1 MAMQRYAVK
10 SSCRYTETPEKNYL
24 CSPNFQ
30 GLMLNRKQPPL
41 IRPIENLR
49 LPPIERI
56 ELDNGIPVHVVN
68 MGTQEVLK
76 LEVVFYAGRPFER
89 KQLAARATAAMLKEG
104 SKSYD
109 SEAIAEQLDYFGS
122 SFRTPFNIDTCDVVL
137 YSLNK
142 HFDKVLPIVAEV
154 LAAPSF
160 PQNEL
165 ENFIQI
171 NQRNLR
177 LDLTKNDNIAYR
189 TVTEMIFG
197 PEHPYGYNS
206 FPETY
211 LALQR
216 EDLLEHYQ
224 RCFNSQNCDII
235 ISGKVTEEVLAS
247 LNRHLG
253 QAIQAGER
261 QEPRLKLASSPER
274 VQHINNPDT
283 VQMAIRL
290 GRQLFN
296 RQHEDFPGMYML
308 NTVLGGYFGSRLMA
322 NIREDKGYTYNIYSV
337 LDSLTYDG
345 SLYISTEVGNEFA
358 VQTLQ
363 EIYLEI
369 DALRREPVSEEEFE
383 MVQNYVMG
391 GFLTMLDGPFNVAD
405 VVKTMVIEGLPV
417 AHFEDFVQRVQK
429 VSATD
434 MMRLAEQYLNPEDF
448 KEVVVGDIGRVKV

>member
-1 MAMQRYAVK
+1 M
-10 SSCRYTETPEKNYL
+10 
-24 CSPNFQ
+24 PN
-30 GLMLNRKQPPL
+30 RTQPPL

-49 LPPIERI
+49 LPPIQKI
-56 ELDNGIPVHVVN
+56 ELDNGMPVHVVN

-109 SEAIAEQLDYFGS
+109 SEAIAEQFDYFGS

-142 HFDKVLPIVAEV
+142 YFDKVLPIIAEV

-165 ENFIQI
+165 DNFIQI

-197 PEHPYGYNS
+197 TEHPYGYNS
-206 FPETY
+206 FPDTY

-216 EDLLEHYQ
+216 DDLVEHYN
-224 RCFNSQNCDII
+224 RCFNSQNCEII
-235 ISGKVTEEVLAS
+235 VSGKVTDQVLES

-253 QAIQAGER
+253 QSIHPGEP
-261 QEPRLKLASSPER
+261 QQPKLKLTPASER
-274 VQHINNPDT
+274 IRHINNSDT
-283 VQMAIRL
+283 VQTAIRL

-296 RQHEDFPGMYML
+296 RQHEDYPGIYLL

-337 LDSLTYDG
+337 LDSMSYDG
-345 SLYISTEVGNEFA
+345 SFLISTEVGNEFA
-358 VQTLQ
+358 GETLQ
-363 EIYLEI
+363 EIYREME
-369 DALRREPVSEEEFE
+369 ALQQKPVSNEEFE

-391 GFLTMLDGPFNVAD
+391 TFLTMLDGPFNVAE
-405 VVKTMVIEGLPV
+405 VVKTMVVEHLPI
-417 AHFEDFVQRVQK
+417 AHFEAFVQRVQAITP
-429 VSATD
+429 SEL
-434 MMRLAEQYLNPEDF
+434 MRLAQQYLDANDWY
-448 KEVVVGDIGRVKV
+448 EVVVGDQAAVKL

>member
-1 MAMQRYAVK
+1 M
-10 SSCRYTETPEKNYL
+10 
-24 CSPNFQ
+24 PN
-30 GLMLNRKQPPL
+30 RTQPPL
-41 IRPIENLR
+41 IRQIENLR
-49 LPPIERI
+49 LPPIEKI

-109 SEAIAEQLDYFGS
+109 SEAIAEQFDYFGS

-137 YSLNK
+137 YTLNK
-142 HFDKVLPIVAEV
+142 YFDNVLPIVAEV

-165 ENFIQI
+165 DNFIQI
-171 NQRNLR
+171 NRRNLQ

-197 PEHPYGYNS
+197 TEHPYGYNS

-216 EDLLEHYQ
+216 DDLLEHYH

-235 ISGKVTEEVLAS
+235 ISGKVTDQVLES

-253 QAIQAGER
+253 QAVHQGKV
-261 QEPRLKLASSPER
+261 QQPRLALAPAPER
-274 VQHINNPDT
+274 SEHINNPKT
-283 VQMAIRL
+283 VQTAIRL
-290 GRQLFN
+290 GRRLFN
-296 RQHEDFPGMYML
+296 RQHEDYPGVYLL

-322 NIREDKGYTYNIYSV
+322 NIREDKGYTYNVYSV
-337 LDSLTYDG
+337 LDSMSYDG
-345 SLYISTEVGNEFA
+345 SFFISTEVGNEFA
-358 VQTLQ
+358 GQTLR
-363 EIYLEI
+363 EIYREME
-369 DALRREPVSEEEFE
+369 ALRREPVSAEEFE

-391 GFLTMLDGPFNVAD
+391 TFLTMLDGPFNVAE
-405 VVKTMVIEGLPV
+405 VVKTMVLEHLPV
-417 AHFEDFVQRVQK
+417 EHFEEFVRRVQ
-429 VSATD
+429 AITPREL
-434 MMRLAEQYLNPEDF
+434 MRLAQHYLDPNDWY
-448 KEVVVGDIGRVKV
+448 EVVVGDQGTIKL